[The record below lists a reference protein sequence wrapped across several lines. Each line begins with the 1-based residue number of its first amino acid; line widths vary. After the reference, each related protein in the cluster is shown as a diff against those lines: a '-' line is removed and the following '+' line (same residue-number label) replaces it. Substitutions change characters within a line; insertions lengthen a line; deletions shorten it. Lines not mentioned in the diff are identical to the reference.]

1 MQCKSSIPFSHFLQW
16 KIPIADQVLLLKPE
30 LLETFHSE
38 LFSVTERFLQNKR
51 LSLLFLGRFYEMLT
65 TSSTRKALLVGCM
78 LVSMQ
83 DLSGINLIL

>member
-1 MQCKSSIPFSHFLQW
+1 MSYLVSQK
-16 KIPIADQVLLLKPE
+16 
-30 LLETFHSE
+30 
-38 LFSVTERFLQNKR
+38 RFPQR

>member
-1 MQCKSSIPFSHFLQW
+1 MSFL
-16 KIPIADQVLLLKPE
+16 VLQK
-30 LLETFHSE
+30 
-38 LFSVTERFLQNKR
+38 RFPQNKR

>member
-1 MQCKSSIPFSHFLQW
+1 MSYLMLQ
-16 KIPIADQVLLLKPE
+16 K
-30 LLETFHSE
+30 
-38 LFSVTERFLQNKR
+38 RFPQNKR
-51 LSLLFLGRFYEMLT
+51 LSLLFLGRFYEMLN